1 MDIDR
6 ITLNLRLN
14 INLKKK
20 IKIAVVGIGLMG
32 SQHLQAVNLSKKA
45 KLHSIVDLK
54 IKSEVHAKKFKVPFY
69 NSSKHLLKNNK
80 PDAVIVATPNQFHE
94 KHTISFLNAKIP
106 VLLEKPISDNIK
118 KAEKIIKSSKKN
130 KTHLLIGYHRRHNS
144 IVTSVKQK
152 IDSGKFGKI
161 VAGNVMCWLY
171 KNKDWYKEKWRIKKG
186 GGPLGINLV
195 HDIDLICYLL
205 GPVQS
210 VQSATSNLIRKYEVE
225 DTAVVNFIFK
235 SGALCTLSVSDTIV
249 GPWSYELT
257 AGENPAYPVT
267 NQSAYYIGGTKG
279 SIQFPNLKHWYNK
292 GERSWWKPMYHKDMN
307 IRLSRFTL
315 INQINHLCDVVSGKA
330 KPKVTGED
338 GLQSLKIFDAI
349 IKSSKSG
356 KKISIK

>member
-1 MDIDR
+1 
-6 ITLNLRLN
+6 
-14 INLKKK
+14 LKKK
-20 IKIAVVGIGLMG
+20 IKIAIVGIGLMG
-32 SQHLQAVNLSKKA
+32 SQHLRALSASKKA
-45 KLHSIVDLK
+45 KLHSIVDVNK
-54 IKSEVHAKKFKVPFY
+54 KSVIHAKKFKVPFY
-69 NSSKHLLKNNK
+69 KTSAELIKNNK

-94 KHTISFLNAKIP
+94 KHTMSFLNAKIP
-106 VLLEKPISDNIK
+106 VLLEKPISDDIS
-118 KAEKIIKSSKKN
+118 KAKKIISSSKKN

-144 IVTSVKQK
+144 IVEKVKKK
-152 IDSGKFGKI
+152 IDSGNLGKI
-161 VAGNVMCWLY
+161 VAANVKCWLY
-171 KNKDWYKEKWRIKKG
+171 KNKDWYKEKWRVKKG

-205 GPVQS
+205 GSITHVQ
-210 VQSATSNLIRKYEVE
+210 ATISNKIRKFEVE

-292 GERSWWKPMYHKDMN
+292 GERSWWKPIYHKDMN

-315 INQINHLCDVVSGKA
+315 INQINHLCDVVSRKA

>member
-1 MDIDR
+1 M
-6 ITLNLRLN
+6 
-14 INLKKK
+14 K
-20 IKIAVVGIGLMG
+20 IKIALLGVGLMG
-32 SQHLQAVNLSKKA
+32 KQHLKAIRLSKKA
-45 KLHSIVDLK
+45 SLHSIVD
-54 IKSEVHAKKFKVPFY
+54 IKKKSIKYAKKYKVPFY
-69 NSSKHLLKNNK
+69 HNSISLLKDNK
-80 PDAVIVATPNQFHE
+80 PDAVIIATPNQFHE

-152 IDSGKFGKI
+152 IESGKFGKI

-315 INQINHLCDVVSGKA
+315 INQINHLCDVVKGKA